1 MGCSSSIHPA
11 IVTQP
16 NATASLAAIPAS
28 SKSLTASGQTSEVG
42 QVKQFIEVSTQTDE
56 TQKTDA
62 SVNTTV
68 DSEKID
74 NDRLAFNDTTLPH
87 NQDPQKHPIT
97 CLVQSKTTLAT
108 LNDQLN
114 IFLNPRLSANLNS
127 EEIQWI
133 LQDLDAQQYC
143 MMIQQELLSIGPMAI
158 QEAVNA
164 MRKSQDL
171 QILNQDIWLL
181 LEQAV
186 KTNDASY
193 FIRAYTA
200 ESEFYKILNRKLAQQ
215 DLTSTKDLDAEEQ
228 MQLLMGTFFQ
238 QMDQMVSRA
247 QAFQEGQP
255 LPIQNSNESNWA
267 KLFLRPLYMLL
278 ATPNSSIRFQGST
291 YRGMWITLDEL
302 KCYVEDTQFVCNKA
316 ITSTSKLRTV
326 AQSFIDYVGNPSSE
340 MLSAMFTYK
349 IESYSALYA
358 LNVRDFSMI
367 PQEEEVLLLPGV
379 FFTVSNV
386 QFIPPRSVEI
396 ELRSSLEEL
405 ANMMSSSIGSLFSL
419 FRQ

>member
-108 LNDQLN
+108 LNDQLY
-114 IFLNPRLSANLNS
+114 IFLNPRLSANPNS

-171 QILNQDIWLL
+171 QILNQDIWML

-200 ESEFYKILNRKLAQQ
+200 ETRFAGKFHVNDRVQLIENNQIVPGKIISIQ
-215 DLTSTKDLDAEEQ
+215 LTK
-228 MQLLMGTFFQ
+228 
-238 QMDQMVSRA
+238 
-247 QAFQEGQP
+247 QEGYYAP
-255 LPIQNSNESNWA
+255 LTPSGTIVINGVLASN
-267 KLFLRPLYMLL
+267 
-278 ATPNSSIRFQGST
+278 
-291 YRGMWITLDEL
+291 
-302 KCYVEDTQFVCNKA
+302 
-316 ITSTSKLRTV
+316 
-326 AQSFIDYVGNPSSE
+326 
-340 MLSAMFTYK
+340 
-349 IESYSALYA
+349 YA
-358 LNVRDFSMI
+358 
-367 PQEEEVLLLPGV
+367 
-379 FFTVSNV
+379 TVSNHGLAHKV
-386 QFIPPRSVEI
+386 MSIYRWWIHLIGGPKWNEEIPCMLQIMLTI
-396 ELRSSLEEL
+396 EQIIRWCSGQILIDSY
-405 ANMMSSSIGSLFSL
+405 I
-419 FRQ
+419 